1 MVGMVPGFNKKN
13 ERGFTLIELMIV
25 IAIIGILAAIA
36 IPQFNFYR
44 GRSFDSA
51 ATADLRNAATAQ
63 EAYFVDNQAYCSAV
77 GTLTGSTYGLYL
89 SDNVAFAITAT
100 TTSGYTMTASHAKG
114 NKTFTLTGPGGTIT
128 K

>member
-1 MVGMVPGFNKKN
+1 MVTGFNKKD

-51 ATADLRNAATAQ
+51 ATADLSNAATAQ
-63 EAYFVDNQAYCSAV
+63 EAYFVDNQAYCAV
-77 GTLTGSTYGLYL
+77 GAIGTLTGATYGLYL
-89 SDNVAFAITAT
+89 SDNVTMAITAST
-100 TTSGYTMTASHAKG
+100 SSGYAMTSSHAKG
-114 NKTFTLTGPGGTIT
+114 DKTFTLTGPGGAIT